1 MILKCNILLFCYY
14 SRTVKCGISDHF
26 YGKFMLTSKSFL
38 FSKSWHL
45 LIIKICFPWSLFI
58 TMFYYKSISF
68 FMKKINQDIFLFH
81 RSLDRDLYDHI
92 TATYYLLAERKLK
105 RHHQEMALAQ
115 IRKHSAPADH
125 SSPAHSL
132 KPNLE
137 LSLSPRYGTHQWLE
151 NIHIV

>member
-1 MILKCNILLFCYY
+1 MV
-14 SRTVKCGISDHF
+14 TVIT
-26 YGKFMLTSKSFL
+26 FMANSCLQESQFHSQNHNKY
-38 FSKSWHL
+38 HL
-45 LIIKICFPWSLFI
+45 LIHVIRIGCPWSLFI
-58 TMFYYKSISF
+58 TMFYCKRISF
-68 FMKKINQDIFLFH
+68 FLEKKFNQDFFFPH

-125 SSPAHSL
+125 SSSAHSL

-137 LSLSPRYGTHQWLE
+137 LSLSPRYGAHQWKE
-151 NIHIV
+151 NINIV

>member
-1 MILKCNILLFCYY
+1 MIKVFCL
-14 SRTVKCGISDHF
+14 SNLC
-26 YGKFMLTSKSFL
+26 
-38 FSKSWHL
+38 
-45 LIIKICFPWSLFI
+45 I
-58 TMFYYKSISF
+58 TIFYYKSISF
-68 FMKKINQDIFLFH
+68 FIKKKKINQDIFLFH